1 MVLKQLT
8 GTLRNIRGLVSG
20 ATLQGILPPSVYSIL
35 VWIRDTVPR
44 SLGFG
49 SRTQHITGV
58 VALTLVM
65 IIASLTILTAVA
77 IAFFLVAMPI
87 ALLRLIPAVEQRWPL
102 SASAW
107 PFWEV
112 R

>member
-1 MVLKQLT
+1 MVLKQIA

-20 ATLQGILPPSVYSIL
+20 ATLQGILPPSIYSTL
-35 VWIRDTVPR
+35 VWVANTLPR

-58 VALTLVM
+58 VAFTLVL

-87 ALLRLIPAVEQRWPL
+87 ALLRLVPAVEKRWPL
-102 SASAW
+102 SGAAW
-107 PFWEV
+107 PLWEV
-112 R
+112 P